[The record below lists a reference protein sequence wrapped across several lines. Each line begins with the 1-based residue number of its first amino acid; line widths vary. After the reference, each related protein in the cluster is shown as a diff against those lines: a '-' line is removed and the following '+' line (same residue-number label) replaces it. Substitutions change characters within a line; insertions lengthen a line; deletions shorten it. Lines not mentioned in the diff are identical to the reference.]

1 MVEAE
6 PEIDPEL
13 IEANS
18 AAWKLFTVIELLN
31 KHQALSDFY
40 DYSILFYDELVNIT
54 VDRKHNL
61 NQLLT
66 IVASVKPYSSWVQ
79 QIIPAT
85 LKEFLETDHK
95 YVIFTIKTGEYQDQA
110 KPDSPLSLKTTVFQI
125 PISRKKSVLNYG
137 VVKPRGRQ
145 PGMFELS
152 IRSFDIIVSRIRFDV
167 IQENTH
173 IAIRE
178 IVEQFGEF
186 ETNQL
191 PIRLA
196 HSKW

>member
-6 PEIDPEL
+6 PEVDPEL

-18 AAWKLFTVIELLN
+18 AAWKLFTVIDLLN
-31 KHQALSDFY
+31 KHHALSDFY

-61 NQLLT
+61 NQLMA
-66 IVASVKPYSSWVQ
+66 IVASVKPYSTWVQ

-85 LKEFLETDHK
+85 LKEFLEADHK
-95 YVIFTIKTGEYQDQA
+95 YVIFTIKTGEYLDQA
-110 KPDSPLSLKTTVFQI
+110 KSGSSLIPKTTIFQI
-125 PISRKKSVLNYG
+125 PISRRKSVLNYS
-137 VVKPRGRQ
+137 VVKPRGKQ

-152 IRSFDIIVSRIRFDV
+152 IRSFDIIVSRIRLDI
-167 IQENTH
+167 IQETTH

-196 HSKW
+196 HSRW